1 MRKPAFQFYPADYLS
16 SARVCMMTL
25 EEEGAYMRLLCYCWI
40 QGHLPADPE
49 KLSRLIGKG
58 GSTTLATV
66 VAAMFKKDP
75 GNAERLIH
83 DRLEEERVKQ
93 AEWAKKSSLGGKASA
108 AARNQPKG
116 GSTTLQPNEQG
127 WLPNGANQKPT
138 LQSSSS
144 SLSSELPETVSNTLG
159 QTDRSAKAA
168 PASKRA
174 QTDDEWLAKL
184 SADPAYAG
192 IDVQMQHHKMRNWC
206 DVNRKE
212 PTRRRFVN
220 WLNRCDKPLG
230 GKIATAPASA
240 RLTTDI
246 SDEEF
251 YANREF

>member
-49 KLSRLIGKG
+49 KLARLIGKG

-75 GNAERLIH
+75 TNPERLIH

-108 AARNQPKG
+108 AARNPSKG
-116 GSTTLQPNEQG
+116 GSTTLKPNEQG
-127 WLPNGANQKPT
+127 WLPNGANQKAT

-144 SLSSELPETVSNTLG
+144 SSSSELLETVSKTLG
-159 QTDRSAKAA
+159 ERAGKPAPTAKAK
-168 PASKRA
+168 PMS
-174 QTDDEWLAKL
+174 DDEWLAKL

-192 IDVQMQHHKMRNWC
+192 IDVPMQHHKMRNWC

-220 WLNRCDKPLG
+220 WLNRCDKPMG
-230 GKIATAPASA
+230 GKIAASAPASS

>member
-49 KLSRLIGKG
+49 KLARLIGKG

-144 SLSSELPETVSNTLG
+144 SSSSELLETVRETLG
-159 QTDRSAKAA
+159 KPERSAKAA
-168 PASKRA
+168 PASKPA
-174 QTDDEWLAKL
+174 KCDAEWLASL
-184 SADPAYAG
+184 AADAAYAG
-192 IDVQMQHHKMRNWC
+192 IEVATEHAKMLRWC
-206 DVNRKE
+206 ETNRKQA
-212 PTRRRFVN
+212 TRRRFIN
-220 WLNRCDKPLG
+220 WLNRCDRPMTG
-230 GKIATAPASA
+230 GASRG
-240 RLTTDI
+240 RLESDTDG
-246 SDEEF
+246 DALKTE
-251 YANREF
+251 YGANF

>member
-1 MRKPAFQFYPADYLS
+1 
-16 SARVCMMTL
+16 MMTL

-58 GSTTLATV
+58 GTTTLATV

-144 SLSSELPETVSNTLG
+144 SSSSELLETVSKTLG
-159 QTDRSAKAA
+159 ERAGKPAPTAKAK
-168 PASKRA
+168 PMS
-174 QTDDEWLAKL
+174 DDEWLAKL

-192 IDVQMQHHKMRNWC
+192 IDVPMQHHKMRNWC

-220 WLNRCDKPLG
+220 WLNRCDKPMG
-230 GKIATAPASA
+230 GKIAASAPASS

>member
-49 KLSRLIGKG
+49 KLARLIGKG

-75 GNAERLIH
+75 TNPERLIH

-116 GSTTLQPNEQG
+116 GSTTLQPNKQG
-127 WLPNGANQKPT
+127 WLPNGANQKAT

-144 SLSSELPETVSNTLG
+144 SSSLELLDTSMVASG
-159 QTDRSAKAA
+159 SAGKPA
-168 PASKRA
+168 PHHKKVKP
-174 QTDDEWLAKL
+174 TDDELIAKY
-184 SADPAYAG
+184 SQDPAYAG
-192 IDVQMQHHKMRNWC
+192 IDVPIEYRKMCNWC
-206 DVNRKE
+206 EARGLK
-212 PTRRRFVN
+212 PTRRRLVN
-220 WLNRCDKPLG
+220 WLNGAERPLG